1 MNTFK
6 LVIASPDGN
15 IFDGDAY
22 KLDLRSSE
30 GEFAVMAG
38 HVPFVTSVVKGDCA
52 LWIDEDTKKDAKSMG
67 GLLTVGKDKT
77 TFICS
82 TFEFK

>member
-6 LVIASPDGN
+6 LIVSSPDGN
-15 IFDGDAY
+15 VFEGDVY

-38 HVPFVTSVVKGDCA
+38 HVPFITHAIAGECAVWLDDETKRVATSK
-52 LWIDEDTKKDAKSMG
+52 G

-82 TFEFK
+82 TFKFE